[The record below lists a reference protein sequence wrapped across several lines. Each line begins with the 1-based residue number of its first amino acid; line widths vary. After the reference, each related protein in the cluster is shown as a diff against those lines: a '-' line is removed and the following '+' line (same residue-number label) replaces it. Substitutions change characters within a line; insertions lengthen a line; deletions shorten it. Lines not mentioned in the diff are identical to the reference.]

1 MAIPYHE
8 LGNGQ
13 RMLAHSG
20 RLTALGMGASSIG
33 KAGSYQLADFVR
45 AIAS

>member
-1 MAIPYHE
+1 MATLYHVLE
-8 LGNGQ
+8 NGQ

-20 RLTALGMGASSIG
+20 RLTALGLGASSIG
-33 KAGSYQLADFVR
+33 KAGSYQLAEFVR